1 MNGETILRGASY
13 SKTEFLRRIGKKQTS
28 WRTLK
33 KAGLRT
39 IQIAGGAFVLGDDWI
54 DFLASQGPQRG
65 TLSDQAA
72 SSSVSGTDLSGGRH
86 NAPRPPQQH

>member
-1 MNGETILRGASY
+1 MNGETIFRGASY

-54 DFLASQGPQRG
+54 DFLARQGSHPNEH
-65 TLSDQAA
+65 TDQAGPN
-72 SSSVSGTDLSGGRH
+72 SVLDTDRSYRRQ
-86 NAPRPPQQH
+86 APRPP